1 MNFFFFF
8 FPFLFSMLVNFSQEM
23 YVCRSSVDFDERKR
37 RASEERSCNLFVFMI
52 FLYRSYRLLKIQRF
66 DSIRFD

>member
-1 MNFFFFF
+1 MYFFFF

-37 RASEERSCNLFVFMI
+37 GEIMQSLRIYDFSLPILSFIKNSTL
-52 FLYRSYRLLKIQRF
+52 RF
-66 DSIRFD
+66 DSIRLI